1 MPELPRTL
9 VQMLLDQVDSQGD
22 QIAFG
27 YLPDGEGEVITLS
40 YGELHNLARQI
51 AVILAD
57 RIAPGGRVVLM
68 YPPGLDFIAGMFGAL
83 YAGLVPVPIYPP
95 NPAGPAA
102 GAAHLGRVV
111 QDCAAEA
118 VLTTGLLESLA
129 SVVPDLAANSHSV
142 PWLATDTEECL
153 GVDAADWCN
162 PGSREDTL
170 ALIQYTSG
178 STAAPKGV
186 VLKHANIMANQ
197 AAIKHSFGDNGLVGM
212 NWLPPYHDMGLTGCL
227 FHAMYR
233 GGPSY
238 VMSPM
243 HFLQKPVRWLRAIQR
258 FSATVSGG
266 PNFGYELCA
275 RRVSDEQ
282 KVGLD
287 LSSWRVAFCGAE
299 PVRADTLQR
308 FRTRFADHGFRTETF
323 TTCYGLAEAT
333 LLVTGASVGHDT
345 QTTWVDKDKLAGG
358 AAVAVSEG
366 APGAIQL
373 VSSGSPR
380 AGNTV
385 VIVDP
390 ASGQELPAGE
400 VGEIWVSGPSVSP
413 GYWRRPELNEMT
425 FGARLPARAGVFL
438 RTGDLG
444 LRLGDELYVTGRIK
458 DLIIVGGRNIYPQDI
473 EFTVQEADPRLR
485 AGCGAAFGITVE
497 HVESVAIV
505 QETSEEDPS
514 ELDLLVKKARKS
526 VLEAHQVDP
535 AAIVLIPARSLPKT
549 TSGKIRR
556 AAVRTAYLEQSLP
569 MLTQCATGT

>member
-1 MPELPRTL
+1 MPELPQTL
-9 VQMLLDQVDSQGD
+9 VQMLLDQVDDQGD

-27 YLPDGEGEVITLS
+27 FLPDGEGDVITLS
-40 YGELHNLARQI
+40 YGELDSLARQI
-51 AVILAD
+51 AVVLAD

-68 YPPGLDFIAGMFGAL
+68 YPPGLDFIAGIFGAL

-95 NPAGPAA
+95 NPASPAA
-102 GAAHLGRVV
+102 GAAHLSRVA
-111 QDCAAEA
+111 QDCSAEA
-118 VLTTGLLESLA
+118 VLTTGLLASMA
-129 SVVPDLAANSHSV
+129 SVLTDLAANGHLV

-153 GVDAADWCN
+153 GADAADWCD
-162 PGSREDTL
+162 PGIREGTL

-186 VLKHANIMANQ
+186 ALKHANVIANQ
-197 AAIKHSFGDNGLVGM
+197 AAIRQSFGDIGVVGM

-233 GGPSY
+233 GGTSY

-258 FSATVSGG
+258 FGATVAGG
-266 PNFGYELCA
+266 PNFGYELCV

-282 KVGLD
+282 KIGLD

-299 PVRADTLQR
+299 PIRAETLQR
-308 FRTRFADHGFRTETF
+308 FSTRFAEHGFRTGTL

-333 LLVTGASVGHDT
+333 LLVTGASAGHDAR
-345 QTTWVDKDKLAGG
+345 TTWIDKDKLAAGV
-358 AAVAVSEG
+358 AVAVPDG

-373 VSSGSPR
+373 VSSGTTR

-390 ASGQELPAGE
+390 ASERELPAGE
-400 VGEIWVSGPSVSP
+400 VGEIWVSGPSVAL
-413 GYWRRPELNEMT
+413 GYWRRPELNEMI
-425 FGARLPARAGVFL
+425 FGARLPTRDGVFL

-444 LRLGDELYVTGRIK
+444 LMLGEELYVAGRIK

-473 EFTVQEADPRLR
+473 ELAVQEADSRLR

-497 HVESVAIV
+497 QVESVAIV
-505 QETSEEDPS
+505 QETSEENPS
-514 ELDLLVKKARKS
+514 ELELLMKKARRS
-526 VLEAHQVDP
+526 VLEAHQIDL
-535 AAIVLIPARSLPKT
+535 ATIVLIPARSLPKT

-556 AAVRTAYLEQSLP
+556 AAVRTAFLEQSLP
-569 MLTQCATGT
+569 MLAQCATGT